1 MRLPFYLC
9 RFLALAGMT
18 TGFLRAD
25 TFEVT
30 LLDDAGAGSLRA
42 AIAAANANAGD
53 DTITFVANLNNDFIF
68 LDTGTLVITDT
79 TGKTTIDASS
89 LPNGIFID
97 GFGLA
102 GQVRVFEVAAG
113 ADVEMRNLEISSG
126 AAPNGAD
133 GASGA
138 APSPGDDGEDGG
150 GIYNEGTLA
159 LYNCRVTGNLAGNGG
174 RGGDVSGNGAAFS
187 GAGGNGGRGGG
198 IFSTGDQ
205 ASVSLFDCLV
215 SGNDAGSGGDAGDGD
230 IGTPSAGGNGGNG
243 GGIYSDD
250 RSKLRVV
257 RTVISNNDAGQG
269 GVGGQPGAG
278 VVGGRG
284 GDGGNGGGVGI
295 SVPVQDDDGNGTVYP
310 LFEDC
315 TISQNNT
322 GGGLAGAAIGGA
334 GGDDSGSLLDIGGP
348 GGNGGNGGGI
358 WVESFATSDPG
369 TVHLSGCLIRDN
381 KAGSGEDGGD
391 RSSDDTTNGSDGGDG
406 GSGAGVFVSSSLGSN
421 QVWTMRNCT
430 VTGNESGPGGS
441 GGTGG
446 ANGTGGGGGDAGN
459 GGGLA
464 FAVGGN
470 DYTAELVHLTIYDND
485 AGSSGSGGGADSGG
499 TAGTAGNGG
508 EGGGVWDGEIVLF
521 DSGVVYQ
528 NTIVA
533 LNTAD
538 SDTDIKGGQRA
549 GSTANL
555 VGNSPNPLLDGLS
568 DLGGPT
574 QVLPPLVDSPAING
588 GAVLANPVTTDQR
601 GFPRPQGGAP
611 DIGAVEIGFQPDVKI
626 GKKSNPASHRRNNY
640 YSASAAGQNLTLKL
654 AGRRKGKSYFS
665 VESDGDITETVT
677 VRGTKPNRTL
687 RLKAFRLTGG
697 KTNVTARLATGLPL
711 TDMEPGS
718 TVLFRVDV
726 KARSKKK
733 KPRQNL
739 KYSAKSQVVPAADA
753 VRLKVRQQSGSF
765 F

>member
-1 MRLPFYLC
+1 MRFSFDLS
-9 RFLALAGMT
+9 RFLALAWMS
-18 TGFLRAD
+18 TGFLQAD

-30 LLDDAGAGSLRA
+30 VLDDTGAGSLRA
-42 AIAAANANAGD
+42 AIASANANTGD
-53 DTITFVANLNNDFIF
+53 DTITFAANLNNDFIF

-89 LPNGIFID
+89 LPDGIFID
-97 GFGLA
+97 GFGFT
-102 GQVRVFEVAAG
+102 QVRVFQIAAG
-113 ADVEMRNLEISSG
+113 ADVEMRNLEITNG

-133 GASGA
+133 GAGGA

-159 LYNCRVTGNLAGNGG
+159 LYDCRITGNVAGEGG

-215 SGNDAGSGGDAGDGD
+215 SGNDAGNGGDAGDGD
-230 IGTPSAGGNGGNG
+230 IGTPSAGGNGGSG

-257 RTVISNNDAGQG
+257 RTVISNNDAGRG
-269 GVGGQPGAG
+269 GVGGQPGAA
-278 VVGGRG
+278 VIGGRG

-295 SVPVQDDDGNGTVYP
+295 SIPVQMDDGNGSFFP
-310 LFEDC
+310 LLEDSE
-315 TISQNNT
+315 ISQNNT

-334 GGDDSGSLLDIGGP
+334 GGDDPGSVADIGGP
-348 GGNGGNGGGI
+348 GGSGGSGGGI
-358 WVESFATSDPG
+358 WVESFATSDPSA
-369 TVHLSGCLIRDN
+369 VHLSGCLIRNN
-381 KAGSGEDGGD
+381 KTGSGEDGGN

-406 GSGAGVFVSSSLGSN
+406 GSGAGIYVSSSLGSN

-430 VTGNESGPGGS
+430 VTGNECGPGGG

-446 ANGTGGGGGDAGN
+446 ANGTGGDGGDAGN
-459 GGGLA
+459 GGGIA
-464 FAVGGN
+464 FAAGGN
-470 DYTAELVHLTIYDND
+470 DYTAGLVHLTVYNNT
-485 AGSSGSGGGADSGG
+485 AGSSGVGGGADSGG
-499 TAGTAGNGG
+499 TSGAAGSGG

-521 DSGVVYQ
+521 DAGVVYQ
-528 NTIVA
+528 NTIVS
-533 LNTAD
+533 LNDAD
-538 SDTDIKGGQRA
+538 SNADIKGGQRI
-549 GSTANL
+549 GSTGNL
-555 VGNSPNPLLDGLS
+555 IGNSPNPLLDGLS
-568 DLGGPT
+568 DLGGST
-574 QVLPPLVDSPAING
+574 QVLPPSVDSPAING
-588 GAVLANPVTTDQR
+588 GAVLANPVAIDQR

-626 GKKSNPASHRRNNY
+626 GNKSNPATHRRNNY
-640 YSASAAGQNLTLKL
+640 YSASAAGQNLNLKL
-654 AGRRKGKSYFS
+654 AGRRKGKAFFS
-665 VESDGDITETVT
+665 VESDGDIAETVT
-677 VRGTKPNRTL
+677 VRGTRPNRTL
-687 RLKAFRLTGG
+687 RLKVFRLTGG
-697 KTNVTARLATGLPL
+697 KTNVTARLAAGLPL
-711 TDMEPGS
+711 DDMEPGA
-718 TVLFRVDV
+718 TVLFQIDV

-739 KYSAKSQVVPAADA
+739 TYSARSEVVPVADA
-753 VRLKVRQQSGSF
+753 VKLKVRQKSGGF